1 VPKINIE
8 REHGKTSID
17 DVKADVQELAD
28 KLSEKF
34 DLTCRWKGD
43 NLEFKRTGAEGRIE
57 VDARRVR
64 LVMKLSMLLA
74 PIRGEVERRTNMYMD
89 QYFEKVD

>member
-8 REHGKTSID
+8 REHGKASID
-17 DVKADVQELAD
+17 DVKTDVQELAD
-28 KLSEKF
+28 RLSEKF
-34 DLTCRWKGD
+34 DLKCRWNGD
-43 NLEFKRTGAEGRIE
+43 SLEFKRTGAEGRIE

-74 PIRGEVERRTNMYMD
+74 PIKGEVEKRTNMYMD
-89 QYFEKVD
+89 QYFEK

>member
-1 VPKINIE
+1 MPKINIE
-8 REHGKTSID
+8 REHGKETIE

-28 KLSEKF
+28 KLSAKF
-34 DLTCRWKGD
+34 DLKCRWSGD
-43 NLEFKRTGAEGRIE
+43 NLEFKRRGAEGRIE

-74 PIRGEVERRTNMYMD
+74 PIKGEVEKRTNMYMD
-89 QYFEKVD
+89 EYFEK

>member
-1 VPKINIE
+1 MPRINIE
-8 REHGKTSID
+8 REHGKATIE
-17 DVKADVQELAD
+17 DVKRDVQDLAD

-34 DLTCRWKGD
+34 DLKCSWRGD

-57 VDARRVR
+57 VDARKVR

-74 PIRGEVERRTNMYMD
+74 PIKGEIEKRTSMYMD
-89 QYFEKVD
+89 EYFD